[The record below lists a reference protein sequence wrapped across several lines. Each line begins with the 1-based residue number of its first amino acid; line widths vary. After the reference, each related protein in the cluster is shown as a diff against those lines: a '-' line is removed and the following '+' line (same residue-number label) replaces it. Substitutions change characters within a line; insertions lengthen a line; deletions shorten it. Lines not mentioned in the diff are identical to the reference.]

1 MSQEIVRS
9 RPTPMVPLG
18 TPLSFKIVHTFIY
31 LLQFSRTG
39 LQIKTKL
46 ERIRISNLLPSKS
59 TVFKSFPSSCC
70 SRVYSLS
77 LVVPRPLLV
86 LLLQQKVTRTQHR
99 IMVCMSDFYIITSLF
114 VVQGATMRMPSYNV
128 FVDL

>member
-9 RPTPMVPLG
+9 RPTMVPLG

-31 LLQFSRTG
+31 YLLQFSRTG
-39 LQIKTKL
+39 SQIKTKL

-59 TVFKSFPSSCC
+59 TVLKSFPSSCC